1 MFPHSF
7 ETLKS
12 NKDLSFDSQAR
23 ELILTGLNLA
33 SSAVSA
39 TMGPKGRNVII
50 VKSPVDLRITK
61 DGATVA
67 NEVELQSSSLIAGA
81 LLVKEVTSRTN
92 EFAGDG
98 TTTATV
104 LLQALISEGLKAA
117 SAGVNPAALKLGIEK
132 AAVEAVNM
140 LQNGLRRISTH
151 SEYVRVATIAANGDR
166 RTGYDV

>member
-1 MFPHSF
+1 MKSMFSHSF
-7 ETLKS
+7 ETLKP
-12 NKDLSFDSQAR
+12 NKNLSFGPQAH

-33 SSAVSA
+33 ASAVSA
-39 TMGPKGRNVII
+39 TMGPKGRNVVIL
-50 VKSPVDLRITK
+50 KSPVDLRITK

-67 NEVELQSSSLIAGA
+67 NEVELQSSSLTVGA

-117 SAGVNPAALKLGIEK
+117 SA
-132 AAVEAVNM
+132 
-140 LQNGLRRISTH
+140 
-151 SEYVRVATIAANGDR
+151 
-166 RTGYDV
+166 

>member
-1 MFPHSF
+1 MAPPLQ
-7 ETLKS
+7 TK
-12 NKDLSFDSQAR
+12 LSCKA
-23 ELILTGLNLA
+23 
-33 SSAVSA
+33 
-39 TMGPKGRNVII
+39 
-50 VKSPVDLRITK
+50 LR
-61 DGATVA
+61 
-67 NEVELQSSSLIAGA
+67 LRGA

-166 RTGYDV
+166 RTGYDVADALTASVATASFNRRIEMSSNGVRSRRRRPIQ